1 MVQWQGREDGILGLP
16 FVEGMK
22 CIPLPEPIKLQLYE
36 NIFLNCT
43 PLFCDRTVVMLLMLL
58 VVFSPVQVYVRTCEN
73 CKSVGMADRGARGA
87 GGSPAGPAQPRP
99 LPPPPDPQPRLSRHR
114 CRPPEDRR
122 LSRVSA

>member
-1 MVQWQGREDGILGLP
+1 MTDQPTRRTNRPHVCCLIVDWVGQDMVQWQGREDGILGLP

-58 VVFSPVQVYVRTCEN
+58 VVFSPGQVSE
-73 CKSVGMADRGARGA
+73 KM
-87 GGSPAGPAQPRP
+87 
-99 LPPPPDPQPRLSRHR
+99 
-114 CRPPEDRR
+114 
-122 LSRVSA
+122 